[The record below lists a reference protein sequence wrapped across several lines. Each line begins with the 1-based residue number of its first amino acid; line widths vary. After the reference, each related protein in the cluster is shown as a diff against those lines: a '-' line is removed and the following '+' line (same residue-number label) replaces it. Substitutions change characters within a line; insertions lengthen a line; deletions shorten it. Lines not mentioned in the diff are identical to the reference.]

1 MKRNSIIAIASTMI
15 VLTSCASGDRVVW
28 TQSNLGIVEILFLII
43 GVILLV
49 VAFNILSELK
59 EILFQIKEKNKTT
72 NNMASNGNNQYSS
85 LPQQPIQQQP
95 QYTQPQQSSTALCPE
110 CGNMVPVGTKACP
123 ECGCP
128 LT

>member
-1 MKRNSIIAIASTMI
+1 MKRNSIIAIASTLI
-15 VLTSCASGDRVVW
+15 VLSSCASADRVVW

-72 NNMASNGNNQYSS
+72 NNMASNGNSQYSS

-95 QYTQPQQSSTALCPE
+95 QNNQPQPSSTTRCPE
-110 CGNMVPVGTKACP
+110 CGSVIPVGVNSCP
-123 ECGCP
+123 RCGCP
-128 LT
+128 LS